1 MIEHPK
7 MDFDSILQSIGFKK
21 ISKEEIESKLPMLK
35 AKFMDGKQEISKTN
49 MRNWVIGQVR
59 KRALGNVDLSGLSKL
74 I

>member
-1 MIEHPK
+1 
-7 MDFDSILQSIGFKK
+7 
-21 ISKEEIESKLPMLK
+21 LK